1 MEFFVGAIIIY
12 IYVMYKLITGSSKSK
27 TSNSYSSTKNDTV
40 SKPATQK
47 SEAHGTQAIS
57 VPSYDDSNSY
67 GSTKN
72 NTVSKP
78 ATQKNEAH
86 STQAIPVPSY
96 NDSNSYSSTKNDTVS
111 KPATQKKAH
120 STQAISV
127 SSYNDNDE
135 EFATFTIHTSFG
147 REAEKSSNKR
157 KGRWIGESEQLT
169 IIGRKLNK
177 GLFYFG
183 GVMNSL
189 DGYGLEPSLV
199 DEERPASKSSMNI
212 GSELHT
218 DETLGYWPSYSSL
231 SKECRGAYLDWLAS
245 DRSDPKTPIGYVFIY
260 FYGFER
266 RIIEN
271 QANSQVSDREFT
283 TIFEEVLRLHK
294 VFNTNRSFRGYSAN
308 FLELMALLRPTL
320 LEQRIAQI
328 PGVNNA
334 LSFKLKLAKTIVN
347 GQPVGADLALDWLKN
362 TFEYSLKIPARR
374 CEEEFRKLFEIRF
387 SQKFCEGIS
396 VKPNKT
402 KLRLSYHA
410 ASNGI
415 NGVDLNL
422 EELPDPSILKGP
434 INKLIPIA
442 EQCTEELSSYS
453 RYLGKADTSKND
465 IAALMLLP
473 KELANE
479 SNSSVIESFKSWAVQ
494 VVQNNCGITTVKEFW
509 SHTGIP
515 LPKAMNKKEN
525 ELLIKLAA
533 KADIGI
539 APDMR
544 FHQTKFKADGNIVL
558 FSPGHGEFF
567 EPSSAFNQVSLW
579 MRLGAMVATIDGIV
593 DQDEKL
599 TLQKLIEYD
608 DRLSPTEK
616 SSLNAYLTWRLN
628 SPANTAGLKAR
639 IEQLNSP
646 QIESLKKF
654 MISIA
659 LADGKV
665 DSSEIKQ
672 MEKLYTCLGLDKSY
686 VASDIHNLASTRSPN
701 SDFPTTTDE
710 SGDNFQLDEDILAM
724 YESDTSDA
732 KSMLES
738 IFTVDIEPEIEAV
751 SSFSTGND
759 GLDNAHKNLFD
770 MLISKEIWPRN
781 EVHELCS
788 KLNLMVDGAIETIND
803 WAYEKVDAP
812 VLDDDGDIYV
822 DLEIIEELRVK

>member
-12 IYVMYKLITGSSKSK
+12 ILYKLITGNSKSK
-27 TSNSYSSTKNDTV
+27 TSNSYNSPSNKADSKSSAQKIDAY
-40 SKPATQK
+40 SK
-47 SEAHGTQAIS
+47 QAIS
-57 VPSYDDSNSY
+57 
-67 GSTKN
+67 
-72 NTVSKP
+72 
-78 ATQKNEAH
+78 
-86 STQAIPVPSY
+86 I
-96 NDSNSYSSTKNDTVS
+96 
-111 KPATQKKAH
+111 
-120 STQAISV
+120 

-135 EFATFTIHTSFG
+135 EFATFTIHSSFG
-147 REAEKSSNKR
+147 RETEKSSNKQ

-169 IIGRKLNK
+169 IIGRKINK

-183 GVMNSL
+183 GVMNSF

-199 DEERPASKSSMNI
+199 DEERPASKPLMNI

-218 DETLGYWPSYSSL
+218 DETLGYWPNYSSL

-245 DRSDPKTPIGYVFIY
+245 DRSDPSTPIGYVFIY

-271 QANSQVSDREFT
+271 KANSQVSDQEFT
-283 TIFEEVLRLHK
+283 AIFEEVLRLHK
-294 VFNTNRSFRGYSAN
+294 VFNANRSFRGYSAN

-320 LEQRIAQI
+320 LEQQI
-328 PGVNNA
+328 TKIPDTNNA

-347 GQPVGADLALDWLKN
+347 GHPVGAELALDWLKN
-362 TFEYSLKIPARR
+362 TFEYSLKTPARR
-374 CEEEFRKLFEIRF
+374 CEDEFRKLFEIRF
-387 SQKFCEGIS
+387 CQKFCEGIS

-402 KLRLSYHA
+402 KLRLSYHT
-410 ASNGI
+410 ASNSI
-415 NGVDLNL
+415 NGIDLIL
-422 EELPDPSILKGP
+422 EDLPDPSILKGP

-442 EQCTEELSSYS
+442 EQCTDELSSYS
-453 RYLGKADTSKND
+453 RYLSKAGTSKND

-494 VVQNNCGITTVKEFW
+494 VIQNNNGITTVKEFW
-509 SHTGIP
+509 SYTGIP
-515 LPKAMNKKEN
+515 LPKTMNKKEN

-567 EPSSAFNQVSLW
+567 APSSAFNQVSLG

-593 DQDEKL
+593 EQDEKQ
-599 TLQKLIEYD
+599 TLKKLIEHD
-608 DRLSPTEK
+608 DRLSLSEK
-616 SSLNAYLTWRLN
+616 NSLNAYLTWRLN

-639 IEQLNSP
+639 IEQLNSQ

-672 MEKLYTCLGLDKSY
+672 MEKLYTCLGLDKSL
-686 VASDIHNLASTRSPN
+686 VTSDIHKLASTKSPN
-701 SDFPTTTDE
+701 TAFPTTTNKI
-710 SGDNFQLDEDILAM
+710 GDNFQLDETILAM
-724 YESDTSDA
+724 HETDTNDA

-738 IFTVDIEPEIEAV
+738 IFAVDIEPEIETM
-751 SSFSTGND
+751 SLFFTGHD
-759 GLDNAHKNLFD
+759 GLDNAHKSLFD
-770 MLISKEIWPRN
+770 ILLSKEIWPRD
-781 EVHELCS
+781 EVHKLCNT
-788 KLNLMVDGAIETIND
+788 LNLMVDGAIETIND
-803 WAYEKVDAP
+803 WAYDKVDAP

-822 DLEIIEELRVK
+822 DMEIVKELEG

>member
-12 IYVMYKLITGSSKSK
+12 ILYKLITRNSKSK
-27 TSNSYSSTKNDTV
+27 TSNSY
-40 SKPATQK
+40 
-47 SEAHGTQAIS
+47 
-57 VPSYDDSNSY
+57 NSPQ
-67 GSTKN
+67 N

-78 ATQKNEAH
+78 SVQKSDA
-86 STQAIPVPSY
+86 Y
-96 NDSNSYSSTKNDTVS
+96 G
-111 KPATQKKAH
+111 
-120 STQAISV
+120 TQAISV
-127 SSYNDNDE
+127 SSYSENDE

-147 REAEKSSNKR
+147 REAEKSSNKQ
-157 KGRWIGESEQLT
+157 KGRWIGESEHLT
-169 IIGRKLNK
+169 IVGRNLNK

-183 GVMNSL
+183 GIMNSL
-189 DGYGLEPSLV
+189 DGYGVEPSLI
-199 DEERPASKSSMNI
+199 DEERPASKSLMNI

-231 SKECRGAYLDWLAS
+231 SKECRGAYLDWLES
-245 DRSDPKTPIGYVFIY
+245 DRSDPNTPIGYVFIY

-271 QANSQVSDREFT
+271 QANSQVSDQEFT

-294 VFNTNRSFRGYSAN
+294 VFNANRSFRRYSAD
-308 FLELMALLRPTL
+308 FLELMVLLRPTL
-320 LEQRIAQI
+320 LERRIANI
-328 PGVNNA
+328 PDTNNA
-334 LSFKLKLAKTIVN
+334 LSFKFKLAKTIVN
-347 GQPVGADLALDWLKN
+347 GHPVGAELALDWLKN
-362 TFEYSLKIPARR
+362 TFEYSLKTPARR

-387 SQKFCEGIS
+387 SQKFGEGIL

-415 NGVDLNL
+415 NGIDLNL
-422 EELPDPSILKGP
+422 EELPDPSVLKGP
-434 INKLIPIA
+434 INKIIPIA
-442 EQCTEELSSYS
+442 EQCTEDLSSYS
-453 RYLGKADTSKND
+453 RYLGKSDTSKSD

-473 KELANE
+473 NELANE
-479 SNSSVIESFKSWAVQ
+479 SNSSIIESFKSWAVQ
-494 VVQNNCGITTVKEFW
+494 VIQNNNGITTVQEFW
-509 SHTGIP
+509 SHTGMP

-525 ELLIKLAA
+525 ELLIKLAD

-558 FSPGHGEFF
+558 FSPSHGEFF
-567 EPSSAFNQVSLW
+567 KPSSAFNQVSLW

-608 DRLSPTEK
+608 DRLSPFEK

-628 SPANTAGLKAR
+628 SPANIAGLKAR
-639 IEQLNSP
+639 IEQLNSA

-672 MEKLYTCLGLDKSY
+672 IEKLYTCLGLDKSY
-686 VASDIHNLASTRSPN
+686 VTSDIHNLASTRTPN
-701 SDFPTTTDE
+701 SAFPTTTDQ
-710 SGDNFQLDEDILAM
+710 SGNKFQLDESILAM
-724 YESDTSDA
+724 HESDTSDA
-732 KSMLES
+732 KSMLEN
-738 IFTVDIEPEIEAV
+738 IFTVDIEPEIESM
-751 SSFSTGND
+751 SSSPTGHD

-770 MLISKEIWPRN
+770 MLLSKEVWSRH

-822 DLEIIEELRVK
+822 DLEIVEELKG

>member
-1 MEFFVGAIIIY
+1 MVRKRYQFPHTMKMMKSLQRLQFTRVLEE
-12 IYVMYKLITGSSKSK
+12 KLKNRLTNKRVDGLAKVNSSLLSEE
-27 TSNSYSSTKNDTV
+27 TSTKV
-40 SKPATQK
+40 
-47 SEAHGTQAIS
+47 
-57 VPSYDDSNSY
+57 
-67 GSTKN
+67 
-72 NTVSKP
+72 
-78 ATQKNEAH
+78 
-86 STQAIPVPSY
+86 
-96 NDSNSYSSTKNDTVS
+96 
-111 KPATQKKAH
+111 
-120 STQAISV
+120 
-127 SSYNDNDE
+127 
-135 EFATFTIHTSFG
+135 F
-147 REAEKSSNKR
+147 
-157 KGRWIGESEQLT
+157 
-169 IIGRKLNK
+169 
-177 GLFYFG
+177 FYFG
-183 GVMNSL
+183 GIMNSL
-189 DGYGLEPSLV
+189 DGYGVEPSLI
-199 DEERPASKSSMNI
+199 DEERPASKPLINI

-245 DRSDPKTPIGYVFIY
+245 DRSDPNTPIGYVFIY

-271 QANSQVSDREFT
+271 QTSSQVSDQEFT
-283 TIFEEVLRLHK
+283 TIFEEILRLHK

-320 LEQRIAQI
+320 LEQRIAKI
-328 PGVNNA
+328 PDTNNA
-334 LSFKLKLAKTIVN
+334 LSFKLKLAKTVVN
-347 GQPVGADLALDWLKN
+347 GQPVGPELALDWLKD
-362 TFEYSLKIPARR
+362 TFEYSLKTPARR
-374 CEEEFRKLFEIRF
+374 CEKEFRELFEIRF
-387 SQKFCEGIS
+387 SQKFGKGIS

-415 NGVDLNL
+415 NGIDLNL

-494 VVQNNCGITTVKEFW
+494 VVQNNNGVTTVKEFW

-515 LPKAMNKKEN
+515 LPKSMNKKEN

-599 TLQKLIEYD
+599 ALQKLIEHD
-608 DRLSPTEK
+608 DRLSPSEK
-616 SSLNAYLTWRLN
+616 SSLNAYLMWRLN

-672 MEKLYTCLGLDKSY
+672 MEKLYTCLGLDKSL
-686 VASDIHNLASTRSPN
+686 VTSDIHNLASTRTPN
-701 SDFPTTTDE
+701 SSYPTNTDE
-710 SGDNFQLDEDILAM
+710 SGGKFQLDEDILAM
-724 YESDTSDA
+724 HESDTSDA

-738 IFTVDIEPEIEAV
+738 IFTVDIEPEIETM
-751 SSFSTGND
+751 SSFSAGYD
-759 GLDNAHKNLFD
+759 GLDNEHKNLFD
-770 MLISKEIWPRN
+770 MLLSKEIWPRN
-781 EVHELCS
+781 EFHELCK

-822 DLEIIEELRVK
+822 DLEIVKELKG

>member
-12 IYVMYKLITGSSKSK
+12 ILYKLITGNSKPK
-27 TSNSYSSTKNDTV
+27 TSNSYNSPQNNTD
-40 SKPATQK
+40 SKPAAQK
-47 SEAHGTQAIS
+47 SDA
-57 VPSYDDSNSY
+57 
-67 GSTKN
+67 
-72 NTVSKP
+72 
-78 ATQKNEAH
+78 
-86 STQAIPVPSY
+86 Y
-96 NDSNSYSSTKNDTVS
+96 NK
-111 KPATQKKAH
+111 QE
-120 STQAISV
+120 ISV
-127 SSYNDNDE
+127 SSYNNNDE

-147 REAEKSSNKR
+147 REAEKSSNKQ
-157 KGRWIGESEQLT
+157 KGRWVGESEQLT

-177 GLFYFG
+177 GLFFFG

-212 GSELHT
+212 GSELYT

-245 DRSDPKTPIGYVFIY
+245 DRCDPNTPIGYVFIY

-271 QANSQVSDREFT
+271 QANSQVSDQEFT

-294 VFNTNRSFRGYSAN
+294 VFNANRSFRRYSAN
-308 FLELMALLRPTL
+308 FLELMVLLRPTL
-320 LEQRIAQI
+320 LERRIANI
-328 PGVNNA
+328 PDTNNA
-334 LSFKLKLAKTIVN
+334 LSFKFKLAKTIVS
-347 GQPVGADLALDWLKN
+347 GQPVGAELALDWLKN
-362 TFEYSLKIPARR
+362 TFEYSLKTPARR
-374 CEEEFRKLFEIRF
+374 CEVEFRKLFEIRF
-387 SQKFCEGIS
+387 SQKFGEGIL

-415 NGVDLNL
+415 NGIDLNL
-422 EELPDPSILKGP
+422 EELPDPSVLKGP
-434 INKLIPIA
+434 INKIIPIA
-442 EQCTEELSSYS
+442 EQCTEDLSSYS
-453 RYLGKADTSKND
+453 RYLGKSDTSKND

-473 KELANE
+473 NELANE
-479 SNSSVIESFKSWAVQ
+479 SNSSIIESFKSWAVQ
-494 VVQNNCGITTVKEFW
+494 VIQNNNGITTVQEFW
-509 SHTGIP
+509 SHTGMP

-525 ELLIKLAA
+525 ELLIKLAD

-558 FSPGHGEFF
+558 FSPSHGEFF
-567 EPSSAFNQVSLW
+567 KPSSAFNQVSLW

-608 DRLSPTEK
+608 DRLSPFEK

-628 SPANTAGLKAR
+628 SPANIAGLKAR
-639 IEQLNSP
+639 IEQLNSA

-672 MEKLYTCLGLDKSY
+672 IEKLYTCLGLDKSY
-686 VASDIHNLASTRSPN
+686 VTSDIHNLASTRTPN
-701 SDFPTTTDE
+701 SAFPTTTDQ
-710 SGDNFQLDEDILAM
+710 SGNKFQLDESILAM
-724 YESDTSDA
+724 HESDTSDA
-732 KSMLES
+732 KSMLEN
-738 IFTVDIEPEIEAV
+738 IFTVDIEPEIESM
-751 SSFSTGND
+751 SSSSTGHD

-770 MLISKEIWPRN
+770 MLLSKEVWSRH
-781 EVHELCS
+781 EVHEHCS

-822 DLEIIEELRVK
+822 DLEIVEELKG

>member
-12 IYVMYKLITGSSKSK
+12 ILYKLITGNSKPK
-27 TSNSYSSTKNDTV
+27 TSNSYNSPQNNTD
-40 SKPATQK
+40 SKPAAQK
-47 SEAHGTQAIS
+47 SDA
-57 VPSYDDSNSY
+57 
-67 GSTKN
+67 
-72 NTVSKP
+72 
-78 ATQKNEAH
+78 
-86 STQAIPVPSY
+86 Y
-96 NDSNSYSSTKNDTVS
+96 NK
-111 KPATQKKAH
+111 QE
-120 STQAISV
+120 ISV
-127 SSYNDNDE
+127 SSYNNNDE

-147 REAEKSSNKR
+147 REAEKSSNKQ
-157 KGRWIGESEQLT
+157 KGRWVGESEQLT

-177 GLFYFG
+177 GLFFFG

-212 GSELHT
+212 GSELYT

-245 DRSDPKTPIGYVFIY
+245 DRSDPNTPIGYVFIY

-271 QANSQVSDREFT
+271 QANSQVSDQEFT

-294 VFNTNRSFRGYSAN
+294 VFNANRSFRRYSAN
-308 FLELMALLRPTL
+308 FLELMVLLRPTL
-320 LEQRIAQI
+320 LERRIANI
-328 PGVNNA
+328 PDTNNA
-334 LSFKLKLAKTIVN
+334 LSFKFKLAKTIVS
-347 GQPVGADLALDWLKN
+347 GHPVGAELALDWLKN
-362 TFEYSLKIPARR
+362 TFEYSLKTPARR
-374 CEEEFRKLFEIRF
+374 CEVEFRKLFEIRF
-387 SQKFCEGIS
+387 SQKFGEGIL

-415 NGVDLNL
+415 NGIDLNL
-422 EELPDPSILKGP
+422 EELPDPSVLKGP
-434 INKLIPIA
+434 INKIIPIA
-442 EQCTEELSSYS
+442 EQCTEDLSSYS
-453 RYLGKADTSKND
+453 RYLGKSDTSKND

-473 KELANE
+473 NELANE
-479 SNSSVIESFKSWAVQ
+479 SNSSIIESFKSWAVQ
-494 VVQNNCGITTVKEFW
+494 VIQNNNGITTVQEFW
-509 SHTGIP
+509 SHTGMS

-525 ELLIKLAA
+525 ELLIKLAD

-558 FSPGHGEFF
+558 FSPSHGEFF
-567 EPSSAFNQVSLW
+567 KPSSAFNQVSLW

-608 DRLSPTEK
+608 DRLSPFEK

-628 SPANTAGLKAR
+628 SPANIAGLKAR
-639 IEQLNSP
+639 IEQLNSA

-672 MEKLYTCLGLDKSY
+672 IEKLYTCLGLDKSY
-686 VASDIHNLASTRSPN
+686 VTSDIHNLASTRTPN
-701 SDFPTTTDE
+701 SAFPTTTDQ
-710 SGDNFQLDEDILAM
+710 SGNKFQLDESILAM
-724 YESDTSDA
+724 HESDTSDA
-732 KSMLES
+732 KSMLEN
-738 IFTVDIEPEIEAV
+738 IFTVDIEPEIESM
-751 SSFSTGND
+751 SSSSTGHD

-770 MLISKEIWPRN
+770 MLLSKEVWSRH
-781 EVHELCS
+781 EVHEHCS

-822 DLEIIEELRVK
+822 DLEIVEELKG

>member
-12 IYVMYKLITGSSKSK
+12 ILYKLITRNSKSK
-27 TSNSYSSTKNDTV
+27 TSNSY
-40 SKPATQK
+40 
-47 SEAHGTQAIS
+47 
-57 VPSYDDSNSY
+57 NSP
-67 GSTKN
+67 KN

-78 ATQKNEAH
+78 SVQKSDA
-86 STQAIPVPSY
+86 Y
-96 NDSNSYSSTKNDTVS
+96 G
-111 KPATQKKAH
+111 
-120 STQAISV
+120 TQAISV
-127 SSYNDNDE
+127 SSYNENDE
-135 EFATFTIHTSFG
+135 EFAMFTIHTSFG
-147 REAEKSSNKR
+147 REAEKSSNKQ
-157 KGRWIGESEQLT
+157 KGRWIGESEPLT
-169 IIGRKLNK
+169 IIGRNLNK

-183 GVMNSL
+183 GIMNSL
-189 DGYGLEPSLV
+189 DGYGVEPSLI
-199 DEERPASKSSMNI
+199 DEERPASKSLMKI
-212 GSELHT
+212 GAELHT

-245 DRSDPKTPIGYVFIY
+245 DRSDPNTPIGYVFIY

-271 QANSQVSDREFT
+271 QTSSQVSDQEFT

-320 LEQRIAQI
+320 LEQRIAKI
-328 PGVNNA
+328 PDTNNA

-347 GQPVGADLALDWLKN
+347 GQPVGAELALDWLKD
-362 TFEYSLKIPARR
+362 TLEYSLKTPARR
-374 CEEEFRKLFEIRF
+374 CEKEFRKLFEIRF
-387 SQKFCEGIS
+387 SQKFGKGIS

-415 NGVDLNL
+415 NGIDLNL

-442 EQCTEELSSYS
+442 EQCAEELSSYS

-494 VVQNNCGITTVKEFW
+494 VVQNNNGITTVKEFW

-515 LPKAMNKKEN
+515 LPKSMNKKEN

-544 FHQTKFKADGNIVL
+544 FHQTKFKADDNIVL

-599 TLQKLIEYD
+599 TLQKLIEHD
-608 DRLSPTEK
+608 DRLSPSEK

-672 MEKLYTCLGLDKSY
+672 MEKIYTCLGLDKSL
-686 VASDIHNLASTRSPN
+686 VTSDIHNLASTRTPN
-701 SDFPTTTDE
+701 SSYPTNTDE
-710 SGDNFQLDEDILAM
+710 SEGKFQLDEDILAM
-724 YESDTSDA
+724 HESDTSDA

-738 IFTVDIEPEIEAV
+738 IFTVDIEPEIETM
-751 SSFSTGND
+751 SSFSTGHD
-759 GLDNAHKNLFD
+759 GLDNEHKNLFD
-770 MLISKEIWPRN
+770 MLLSKEIWPRN
-781 EVHELCS
+781 EVHELC
-788 KLNLMVDGAIETIND
+788 KNLNLMVDGAIETIND

-812 VLDDDGDIYV
+812 VLDYDGDIYV
-822 DLEIIEELRVK
+822 DLEIVKELKG

>member
-1 MEFFVGAIIIY
+1 MVRKRYQFPHTMKMMKSLQRLQFTRVLEE
-12 IYVMYKLITGSSKSK
+12 KLKNRLTNKRVDGLAKVNSSLLSEE
-27 TSNSYSSTKNDTV
+27 TSTKV
-40 SKPATQK
+40 
-47 SEAHGTQAIS
+47 
-57 VPSYDDSNSY
+57 
-67 GSTKN
+67 
-72 NTVSKP
+72 
-78 ATQKNEAH
+78 
-86 STQAIPVPSY
+86 
-96 NDSNSYSSTKNDTVS
+96 
-111 KPATQKKAH
+111 
-120 STQAISV
+120 
-127 SSYNDNDE
+127 
-135 EFATFTIHTSFG
+135 F
-147 REAEKSSNKR
+147 
-157 KGRWIGESEQLT
+157 
-169 IIGRKLNK
+169 
-177 GLFYFG
+177 FYFG
-183 GVMNSL
+183 GIMNSL
-189 DGYGLEPSLV
+189 DGYGVEPSLI
-199 DEERPASKSSMNI
+199 DEERPASKPLINI

-245 DRSDPKTPIGYVFIY
+245 DRSDPNTPIGYVFIY

-271 QANSQVSDREFT
+271 QTSSQVSDQEFT
-283 TIFEEVLRLHK
+283 TIFEEILRLHK

-320 LEQRIAQI
+320 LEQRIAKI
-328 PGVNNA
+328 PDTNNA
-334 LSFKLKLAKTIVN
+334 LSFKLKLAKTVVN
-347 GQPVGADLALDWLKN
+347 GQPVGPELALDWLKD
-362 TFEYSLKIPARR
+362 TFEYSLKTPARR
-374 CEEEFRKLFEIRF
+374 CEKEFRELFEIRF
-387 SQKFCEGIS
+387 SQKFGKGIS

-415 NGVDLNL
+415 NGIDLNL

-494 VVQNNCGITTVKEFW
+494 VVQNNNGVTTVKEFW

-515 LPKAMNKKEN
+515 LPKSMNKKEN

-599 TLQKLIEYD
+599 ALQKLIEHD
-608 DRLSPTEK
+608 DRLSPSEK
-616 SSLNAYLTWRLN
+616 SSLNAYLMWRLN

-672 MEKLYTCLGLDKSY
+672 MEKLYTCLGLDKSL
-686 VASDIHNLASTRSPN
+686 VTSDIHNLASTRTPN
-701 SDFPTTTDE
+701 SSYPTNTDE
-710 SGDNFQLDEDILAM
+710 SGGKFQLDEDILAM
-724 YESDTSDA
+724 HESDTSDA

-738 IFTVDIEPEIEAV
+738 IFTVDIEPEIETM
-751 SSFSTGND
+751 SSFSAGYD
-759 GLDNAHKNLFD
+759 GLDNEHKNLFD
-770 MLISKEIWPRN
+770 MLLSKEIWPRN
-781 EVHELCS
+781 EVHELCK

-822 DLEIIEELRVK
+822 DLEIVKELKG

>member
-12 IYVMYKLITGSSKSK
+12 ILYKLITRNSKPK
-27 TSNSYSSTKNDTV
+27 TSNSYNSPQNNTD
-40 SKPATQK
+40 SKPAAQK
-47 SEAHGTQAIS
+47 SDA
-57 VPSYDDSNSY
+57 
-67 GSTKN
+67 
-72 NTVSKP
+72 
-78 ATQKNEAH
+78 
-86 STQAIPVPSY
+86 Y
-96 NDSNSYSSTKNDTVS
+96 NK
-111 KPATQKKAH
+111 QE
-120 STQAISV
+120 ISV
-127 SSYNDNDE
+127 SSYNNNDE

-147 REAEKSSNKR
+147 REAEKSSNKQ
-157 KGRWIGESEQLT
+157 KGRWVGESEQLT

-177 GLFYFG
+177 GLFFFG

-212 GSELHT
+212 GSELYT

-245 DRSDPKTPIGYVFIY
+245 DRSDPNTPIGYVFIY

-271 QANSQVSDREFT
+271 QANSQVCDQEFT

-294 VFNTNRSFRGYSAN
+294 VFNANRSFRRYSAN
-308 FLELMALLRPTL
+308 FLELMVLLRPTL
-320 LEQRIAQI
+320 LERRIANI
-328 PGVNNA
+328 PDTNNA
-334 LSFKLKLAKTIVN
+334 LSFKFKLAKTIVS
-347 GQPVGADLALDWLKN
+347 GHPVGAELALDWLKN
-362 TFEYSLKIPARR
+362 TFEYSLKTPARR
-374 CEEEFRKLFEIRF
+374 CEVEFRKLFEIRF
-387 SQKFCEGIS
+387 SQKFGEGIL

-415 NGVDLNL
+415 NGIDLNL
-422 EELPDPSILKGP
+422 EELPDPSVLKGP
-434 INKLIPIA
+434 INKIIPIA
-442 EQCTEELSSYS
+442 EQCTEDLSSYS
-453 RYLGKADTSKND
+453 RYLGKSDTSKND

-473 KELANE
+473 NELANE
-479 SNSSVIESFKSWAVQ
+479 SNSSIIESFKSWAVQ
-494 VVQNNCGITTVKEFW
+494 VIQNNNGITTVQEFW
-509 SHTGIP
+509 SHTGMS

-525 ELLIKLAA
+525 ELLIKLAD

-558 FSPGHGEFF
+558 FSPSHGEFF
-567 EPSSAFNQVSLW
+567 KPSSAFNQVSLW

-608 DRLSPTEK
+608 DRLSPFEK

-628 SPANTAGLKAR
+628 SPANIAGLKAR
-639 IEQLNSP
+639 IEQLNSA

-672 MEKLYTCLGLDKSY
+672 IEKLYTCLGLDKSY
-686 VASDIHNLASTRSPN
+686 VTSDIHNLASTRTPN
-701 SDFPTTTDE
+701 SAFPTTTDQ
-710 SGDNFQLDEDILAM
+710 SGNKFQLDESILAM
-724 YESDTSDA
+724 HESDTSDA
-732 KSMLES
+732 KSMLEN
-738 IFTVDIEPEIEAV
+738 IFTVDIEPEIESM
-751 SSFSTGND
+751 SSSSTGHD

-770 MLISKEIWPRN
+770 MLLSKEVWSRH
-781 EVHELCS
+781 EVHEHCS

-822 DLEIIEELRVK
+822 DLEIVEELKG